1 MTIEGFIAQ
10 YGLLAVGLGA
20 AFEGEAVVA
29 TGGLLA
35 HRGLMPLDQ
44 VMLAAAAG
52 SCMLDQLYFFLGRYL
67 RDSWLVRRVTS
78 RATYGRVLAM
88 IERNPTPF
96 ILAFRF
102 MWGLRTVSPITLGTS
117 QVAWPRFAI
126 LNVIAAALWAVI
138 VSSAG
143 YLFATG
149 LTAAGAE
156 LHRIEHLA
164 LAVVA
169 ITVIGAIVGLAL
181 RRIFMPMP

>member
-1 MTIEGFIAQ
+1 
-10 YGLLAVGLGA
+10 
-20 AFEGEAVVA
+20 
-29 TGGLLA
+29 
-35 HRGLMPLDQ
+35 
-44 VMLAAAAG
+44 MLAAAVG
-52 SCMLDQLYFFLGRYL
+52 SCLLDQFYFFLGRYL

-88 IERNPTPF
+88 IESNPTPF

-117 QVAWPRFAI
+117 QVAWTRFAT
-126 LNVIAAALWAVI
+126 LNAIAAGLWAVL
-138 VSSAG
+138 VSAAG
-143 YLFATG
+143 YLFASG

-169 ITVIGAIVGLAL
+169 IAMIGTVVGLAL
-181 RRIFMPMP
+181 RRVFLPMP